1 MNKTE
6 CTLGDTLCSIKKRE
20 VRDMKSKIV
29 GALNILLGAVIAVGT
44 RTFLHVC
51 GGGMNSGSMG
61 DSMGEMQM
69 PCAGVPNASLVAG
82 IVLAVLGIIFII
94 AGKKKVVS
102 TLLGLLNVI
111 AGVVVIGI
119 PTFIVGVCGGAHMHC
134 HMVTRPA
141 LIIVGAFVVI
151 LGIIGAVSKASNYS
165 KD

>member
-1 MNKTE
+1 
-6 CTLGDTLCSIKKRE
+6 
-20 VRDMKSKIV
+20 
-29 GALNILLGAVIAVGT
+29 
-44 RTFLHVC
+44 
-51 GGGMNSGSMG
+51 MNSGSMGDSMG

-151 LGIIGAVSKASNYS
+151 LGIIGAVSKTSNYS

>member
-6 CTLGDTLCSIKKRE
+6 CALGDTLCSIKKRE

-29 GALNILLGAVIAVGT
+29 GALNIILGAVIAVGT

>member
-1 MNKTE
+1 
-6 CTLGDTLCSIKKRE
+6 
-20 VRDMKSKIV
+20 
-29 GALNILLGAVIAVGT
+29 
-44 RTFLHVC
+44 
-51 GGGMNSGSMG
+51 MNSGAMGDGMG

-141 LIIVGAFVVI
+141 LII
-151 LGIIGAVSKASNYS
+151 IGAVIVIAGAVNTAIELSQVVS
-165 KD
+165 KDGEDLKRWLPEKEKIIAG

>member
-1 MNKTE
+1 
-6 CTLGDTLCSIKKRE
+6 
-20 VRDMKSKIV
+20 MKSKIV
-29 GALNILLGAVIAVGT
+29 GALNIILGAVIAVGT

-61 DSMGEMQM
+61 DSMSEMQM
-69 PCAGVPNASLVAG
+69 PCAGVPNASFVAG

-141 LIIVGAFVVI
+141 LIIVGALVVI
-151 LGIIGAVSKASNYS
+151 LGIIGAVSKTSNYS